1 MTSQFTT
8 TDINFQD
15 QTALQQRL
23 INFPEEDRFNEI
35 NAILDRNVVVGLKLV
50 NLLKNRK
57 YFNLLLERGLEKANA
72 SEIEIWLKYLVPHI
86 GFRRVIA
93 ILSSKLSEQPDA
105 VDKALY
111 WLPKFLPKGD
121 RQAAMMLENILN
133 QEKLM
138 LGKEYK
144 SVRSSGKPYK
154 LILRIKSTGEY
165 AVFGG
170 YTLGSKGT
178 KIIVEILNSQ
188 DFYPTG
194 GVREVSPG
202 DMEVLDPQPY
212 DD

>member
-57 YFNLLLERGLEKANA
+57 YFNLLLEKGLEKANA

-202 DMEVLDPQPY
+202 DIEVLDPQPY

>member
-23 INFPEEDRFNEI
+23 INVPEEDRFNEI

-202 DMEVLDPQPY
+202 DIEVLDPQPY

>member
-8 TDINFQD
+8 TDISFQD

-57 YFNLLLERGLEKANA
+57 YFSLLLERGLEKANA

-144 SVRSSGKPYK
+144 AVRSSGKLYK

>member
-23 INFPEEDRFNEI
+23 RNFPEEDRFNEI

-144 SVRSSGKPYK
+144 AVRSSGKPYK

>member
-8 TDINFQD
+8 TDISFQD

-144 SVRSSGKPYK
+144 AVRSSGKLYK